1 MLEMQKKD
9 LESDMLSVFTSS
21 EKNLI
26 TRYQLLQ
33 THFMNSDK
41 IANYFKNNEREKLY
55 KLLEKDYFD
64 IQLIDPNFFV
74 MHFIDKNNI
83 TVLRMHKPESYNDDL
98 TRKRP
103 IVTYTNKIIKK
114 QNGFEVGKNGMVYR
128 ITIPFVHNG
137 EHIGVLEFG
146 IKPKYFIDSLNEKYK
161 VESLMLVKK
170 EKLDIL
176 SEKKD
181 YEELGEY
188 AIVSKSKLPKKFIDK
203 INLSQTSQV
212 IFLDN
217 KYYLVTNELN
227 LHDYQ
232 GIVVSKIVIIKD
244 ITKFI
249 SSKNESLLIVNM
261 LSLLVFLT
269 IIIFIFIV
277 FHKFNVEIQKNMKT
291 ITSLN
296 KKSKYL
302 HTKANTDELTEIYNK
317 RYFDNYL
324 ESFIRYGN
332 KGSIIFFDIDHFKNI
347 NDTYGHQ
354 IGDKVLKSIAKC
366 IREHIRQNDT
376 FARWGGEEFII
387 ILNNLD
393 LDMAVKKA
401 EEFRKCI
408 EEYIFEQ
415 NISATISLGVT
426 KVEEKDTKN
435 TLIHRVDSLLYK
447 AKHNGRNCVEY

>member
-1 MLEMQKKD
+1 
-9 LESDMLSVFTSS
+9 
-21 EKNLI
+21 
-26 TRYQLLQ
+26 
-33 THFMNSDK
+33 
-41 IANYFKNNEREKLY
+41 
-55 KLLEKDYFD
+55 
-64 IQLIDPNFFV
+64 
-74 MHFIDKNNI
+74 
-83 TVLRMHKPESYNDDL
+83 
-98 TRKRP
+98 
-103 IVTYTNKIIKK
+103 
-114 QNGFEVGKNGMVYR
+114 
-128 ITIPFVHNG
+128 
-137 EHIGVLEFG
+137 
-146 IKPKYFIDSLNEKYK
+146 
-161 VESLMLVKK
+161 
-170 EKLDIL
+170 
-176 SEKKD
+176 
-181 YEELGEY
+181 
-188 AIVSKSKLPKKFIDK
+188 
-203 INLSQTSQV
+203 
-212 IFLDN
+212 
-217 KYYLVTNELN
+217 
-227 LHDYQ
+227 
-232 GIVVSKIVIIKD
+232 
-244 ITKFI
+244 
-249 SSKNESLLIVNM
+249 M